1 MVEKGVMF
9 EGQSKMENLDKSTFA
24 AKPAAA
30 PAPAVTAVKG

>member
-1 MVEKGVMF
+1 MF

-30 PAPAVTAVKG
+30 PAVTAVKG